1 MADKNSKKAIR
12 SDIEATTIA
21 EELKLMYHMAG
32 ATQSVV
38 EDVMKRLRCIYRR
51 NGFIIKDNEM
61 LSGLND
67 FCRCIKQADFHFFNR
82 IDNHVINCTW
92 GMGRDEDHP
101 DAPGNAEAYD
111 GFSQDQL
118 EVVRLLMLYVDRT
131 ARNNDAFAK
140 VFATLR
146 RMPGNGLF
154 KDEDI
159 ARFKMKKI
167 D

>member
-1 MADKNSKKAIR
+1 MNS
-12 SDIEATTIA
+12 
-21 EELKLMYHMAG
+21 L
-32 ATQSVV
+32 
-38 EDVMKRLRCIYRR
+38 
-51 NGFIIKDNEM
+51 

-146 RMPGNGLF
+146 KMPGNGLF
-154 KDEDI
+154 RDEDI

>member
-1 MADKNSKKAIR
+1 
-12 SDIEATTIA
+12 
-21 EELKLMYHMAG
+21 
-32 ATQSVV
+32 
-38 EDVMKRLRCIYRR
+38 
-51 NGFIIKDNEM
+51 
-61 LSGLND
+61 
-67 FCRCIKQADFHFFNR
+67 
-82 IDNHVINCTW
+82 
-92 GMGRDEDHP
+92 MGRDEDHP
-101 DAPGNAEAYD
+101 DAPDNAEAYD